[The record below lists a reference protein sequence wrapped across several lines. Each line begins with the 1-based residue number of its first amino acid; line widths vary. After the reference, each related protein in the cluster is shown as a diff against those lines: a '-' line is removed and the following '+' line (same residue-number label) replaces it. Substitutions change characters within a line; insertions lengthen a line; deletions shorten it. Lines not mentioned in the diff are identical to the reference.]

1 MKSATTIA
9 ISVAAISG
17 TFATSSPQHKRTRQ
31 NNLVP
36 SGEVYEW
43 GRSLVGSPHSDVNA
57 EEQQHIE
64 KNVRMLEGSM
74 SMPDIVDTVDD
85 IDNPPL
91 DLSNT
96 PVPFGA
102 ADGVTIPTYAPTAP
116 WPTYAPTAGDGTD
129 APSVKEEEVVAT
141 TTMATTV
148 AEGTAVP
155 TPKITAP
162 LPTYN
167 PTAAETETEE
177 EPLDLPKATA
187 GDYNA
192 ASACEV
198 VVATL
203 FLGAAG
209 VWANMN

>member
-17 TFATSSPQHKRTRQ
+17 TSATSSSPKRTRQ

-36 SGEVYEW
+36 SDEVYEW
-43 GRSLVGSPHSDVNA
+43 GRPQSSDVNA

-64 KNVRMLEGSM
+64 KNVRNLEGTM

-85 IDNPPL
+85 MDNPPL

-192 ASACEV
+192 ASACEI

-203 FLGAAG
+203 LLGAVG

>member
-36 SGEVYEW
+36 SDQVYES
-43 GRSLVGSPHSDVNA
+43 GRPQSSDVNA
-57 EEQQHIE
+57 EEQEHIE

-116 WPTYAPTAGDGTD
+116 WPTYAPTAGDATD
-129 APSVKEEEVVAT
+129 APSVKDEAIVAT

-167 PTAAETETEE
+167 PTAAETEE

-192 ASACEV
+192 ASACEI

-203 FLGAAG
+203 LLGAVG

>member
-167 PTAAETETEE
+167 PTAAETEE

-203 FLGAAG
+203 LLGAVG